1 MTEAELRINKRVVIK
16 VSQKGAY
23 SGCYPSRVEDI
34 SPNRIVLA
42 APLKGQKTVPLED
55 GEVITVEY
63 CGSSAVYSFTTR
75 IVGTGKG
82 HLPTI
87 TVESPQ
93 MIRRRQ
99 RRSFLRMKARIPVT
113 LTPVSAGGNLSPPP
127 IYQMETVDISGGGLM
142 LKSPLPFPEGESLE
156 LEVSLP
162 QRGVVEAL
170 GKVVRVEMKKGGS
183 SPCYM
188 LGIEFTVIKEA
199 ERQKIISYVYE
210 LQRRMHKRRIY

>member
-1 MTEAELRINKRVVIK
+1 
-16 VSQKGAY
+16 
-23 SGCYPSRVEDI
+23 
-34 SPNRIVLA
+34 
-42 APLKGQKTVPLED
+42 
-55 GEVITVEY
+55 
-63 CGSSAVYSFTTR
+63 
-75 IVGTGKG
+75 
-82 HLPTI
+82 
-87 TVESPQ
+87 
-93 MIRRRQ
+93 
-99 RRSFLRMKARIPVT
+99 
-113 LTPVSAGGNLSPPP
+113 
-127 IYQMETVDISGGGLM
+127 M